1 MSPCTFEEITG
12 FVSSTQGY
20 SVQVH
25 GYAFKQRACDCVRGT
40 GWTVVGTE
48 ADGPVYEQITHRSH
62 RGSGSK
68 LSIDYTY
75 VRFVFLRG
83 LVSVLQKSAIN
94 MSTSDRSAASLASGR
109 RGRSWAFISASHT
122 VPSTS
127 TSLLSGVFNSPMVWK
142 ISLFPCSSKNFT
154 VVFV

>member
-12 FVSSTQGY
+12 FVSSTQGC

-83 LVSVLQKSAIN
+83 LVSVLQKS
-94 MSTSDRSAASLASGR
+94 DRSAASLASGR

>member
-83 LVSVLQKSAIN
+83 LVSVRALQK
-94 MSTSDRSAASLASGR
+94 SDRSAASLASGR